1 MQTVSASAFRIV
13 LRGVSLRYTTAAEQV
28 AALDGVDLEVSA
40 GEMVVLQG
48 VSGSGKST
56 LINIIAGLLS
66 PQDGCVTS
74 CGVDLV
80 AASESQRADYRRR
93 CASLVFQEFN
103 LLSMLRVGENVALAV
118 ELLGVDPASA
128 REKAGVA
135 LASVGIDQLADRYP
149 GELSGGQR
157 QRVAVARAIA
167 SGKPVVLADEPTG
180 ALDSRTSAEVVA
192 ALLRARDAGAAVVV
206 ATHDDAVAGH
216 GDRVVAITD
225 GRVVAPSVV

>member
-1 MQTVSASAFRIV
+1 
-13 LRGVSLRYTTAAEQV
+13 
-28 AALDGVDLEVSA
+28 
-40 GEMVVLQG
+40 MVVLQG

>member
-1 MQTVSASAFRIV
+1 MV